1 MRLYLP
7 ILFNF
12 IKMKIL
18 FKKDGRRIELRGII
32 EEAKL
37 REIIVNKVYKNLK
50 KTFYGFVR

>member
-1 MRLYLP
+1 
-7 ILFNF
+7 
-12 IKMKIL
+12 MKIL

-37 REIIVNKVYKNLK
+37 RDIIVNKVYKNLK